1 MRRFTDS
8 RPPRC
13 LARPC
18 RLRRAPRRPLAC
30 PPRRS
35 ARLPSRRL
43 RGAAASAY
51 WVAASSAR
59 ASTSPQ
65 SAARAD
71 AFARASL
78 VGTPL
83 VSRRAF
89 SGGYFN
95 NNYRPPPLRRPPPAS
110 PSHDGEQML
119 WNIIGANTLIFA
131 GWHAFDPRVMHANFA
146 VSEESIYRGRVHT
159 AVTAAVQPLRFRTLR
174 VEHDRPVLFRTKHRA
189 SDGAEVPPEP
199 VPRGGVA
206 ASIAHVAWCRRERN
220 ARRRRLRGRTD
231 GTILQSAG
239 RRWARGGGSSE
250 YLRTPPALG
259 ASGAVNAIVLLN
271 AALFPFQTVYLN
283 FFVPMPTA
291 LFAAMFLARDLYGAQ
306 MGLGGIEHGTRRAS
320 RRRRRRRRGVG
331 CDAIRSVSTGRGYR
345 APRRVF
351 RMTTT
356 KKSQSR
362 DEATLS
368 QSVARRACKG
378 HTRVSPVARRACK
391 GHTRV
396 SPVARRARVKA
407 TLESVP

>member
-1 MRRFTDS
+1 MW
-8 RPPRC
+8 
-13 LARPC
+13 ARGGGLTADLC
-18 RLRRAPRRPLAC
+18 RRAAAPMCSIARGAEAAAAASRASFHRLATAEMPRSSLSFATSASSTPRVPSATLRAPPLAA
-30 PPRRS
+30 S
-35 ARLPSRRL
+35 Q
-43 RGAAASAY
+43 GAAASAY

-159 AVTAAVQPLRFRTLR
+159 AVTAAFS
-174 VEHDRPVLFRTKHRA
+174 HYDFGHYA
-189 SDGAEVPPEP
+189 SNMIALYYFGRSIAHLMG
-199 VPRGGVA
+199 PRYLLNLYLAGGVA

-306 MGLGGIEHGTRRAS
+306 MGLGGSSTGHAAHLGGAAVGAAAWGAMRFGLF
-320 RRRRRRRRGVG
+320 RRGG
-331 CDAIRSVSTGRGYR
+331 GFGRRGG
-345 APRRVF
+345 F
-351 RMTTT
+351 F
-356 KKSQSR
+356 
-362 DEATLS
+362 
-368 QSVARRACKG
+368 G
-378 HTRVSPVARRACK
+378 
-391 GHTRV
+391 
-396 SPVARRARVKA
+396 
-407 TLESVP
+407 